1 MESFEWEGRYGGLV
15 WALPSVVDKMWQTQL
30 KELLFCFYYL
40 SNNDNFIIIVII
52 IIIIVYQNLYYDY
65 YLSNKTME
73 NVIFPVSVLL
83 VNFLVLSSSWKMC
96 GHILRIKACTTF
108 LNKLLGDWKINIEA
122 AL

>member
-1 MESFEWEGRYGGLV
+1 MANTTER
-15 WALPSVVDKMWQTQL
+15 TI
-30 KELLFCFYYL
+30 CFYYL
-40 SNNDNFIIIVII
+40 SNNDNIIIIIIVII
-52 IIIIVYQNLYYDY
+52 IIIIVYQNLFYDY

-83 VNFLVLSSSWKMC
+83 VTFLVLSSSWKMY